1 MVSFILIRNETH
13 INEKDKA
20 RDQDLRKNVGL
31 SKLVNSKDGST
42 SKLITTR
49 KYFKLTVHQ

>member
-20 RDQDLRKNVGL
+20 RDQDLRKKVGL

>member
-20 RDQDLRKNVGL
+20 RDQDLRKKVGL
-31 SKLVNSKDGST
+31 SKVVNSKDGST